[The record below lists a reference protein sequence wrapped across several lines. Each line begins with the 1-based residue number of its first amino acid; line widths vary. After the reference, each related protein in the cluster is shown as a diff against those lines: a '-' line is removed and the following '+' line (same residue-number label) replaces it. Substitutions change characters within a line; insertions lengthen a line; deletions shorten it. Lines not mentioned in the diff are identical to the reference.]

1 MFFLLAL
8 FMQQPVQV
16 MALSLVADIMCYVV
30 RPVLNLYCNW
40 ALNKRIKLLLDSLR
54 RELEDIQSNHHATDN
69 DK

>member
-16 MALSLVADIMCYVV
+16 MALSLVADIMFYVV

-40 ALNKRIKLLLDSLR
+40 ALNKRIKLLR